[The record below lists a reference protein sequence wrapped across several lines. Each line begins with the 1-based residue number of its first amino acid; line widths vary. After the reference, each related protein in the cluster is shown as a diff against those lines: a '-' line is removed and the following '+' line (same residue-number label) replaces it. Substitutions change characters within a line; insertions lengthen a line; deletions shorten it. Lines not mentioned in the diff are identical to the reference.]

1 MTILK
6 NYKQF
11 AGRHWETGTVHNFWA
26 YRGIT
31 APHTSQ
37 PISEALL
44 LGISGGI
51 VMGYFSFAYEGYDP
65 MARILTRNTF
75 DPWDT
80 MMSRLGVAQNI
91 LQTGKPETGVHNLLD
106 TLDSG
111 VPAIV
116 WADVFSLPYND
127 LPCDEGMWGMFPILV
142 FGHDDSEDKVW
153 IADRAQ
159 VPLHVT
165 PAELQAARARVKKD
179 KFRLMTLAGP
189 RLAGLGTA
197 VAAGIWDTIK
207 LYTEKPPKGSKN
219 NFGLAAFRRWAK
231 LLTRPKTRLS
241 WAKEFPAGR
250 KLLVGLMSVYSDIYQ
265 FGKDSHAERD
275 TYAGFLDEASQIL
288 EKPAL
293 GDVARHFRT
302 SAAAWAE
309 LGPILLP
316 ADVPLLGE
324 MRQLMEREHS
334 LFLQQGNDSL
344 AERQQIHAR
353 MEAIKEEAAANFP
366 LNDREITDLTG
377 SIAAHVLKIHDI
389 EQTAVTALQQ
399 AMN

>member
-1 MTILK
+1 VTILK
-6 NYKQF
+6 DYKQF
-11 AGRHWETGTVHNFWA
+11 AGRHWETGTIHNFWA

-31 APHTSQ
+31 APHTGE

-44 LGISGGI
+44 LGISGGV

-65 MARILTRNTF
+65 MAHILTRNTF

-80 MMSRLGVAQNI
+80 MMSRLGVAQDI
-91 LQTGKPETGVHNLLD
+91 LQTGKPETGLHNLLD

-116 WADVFSLPYND
+116 WADVFSLAYND

-153 IADRAQ
+153 IADRAK

-165 PAELQAARARVKKD
+165 LAELQAARARVKKD
-179 KFRLMTLAGP
+179 KFRLATLAAP

-219 NFGLAAFRRWAK
+219 NFGLAAFQWWAK

-275 TYAGFLDEASQIL
+275 TYADFLDEASQIL

-316 ADVPLLGE
+316 DDVPLLGE

-344 AERQQIHAR
+344 AERQKIHAR
-353 MEAIKEEAAANFP
+353 MEAMKEEAAADFP
-366 LNDREITDLTG
+366 LNDREVNDLTAN
-377 SIAAHVLKIHDI
+377 IAAHVLKIHDI

>member
-6 NYKQF
+6 DYRQF
-11 AGRHWETGTVHNFWA
+11 DGRHWETGTIHNFWA

-31 APHTSQ
+31 APHTGE

-44 LGISGGI
+44 MGISGGV
-51 VMGYFSFAYEGYDP
+51 VMGYFSFAYEGHDP

-75 DPWDT
+75 NPWDT
-80 MMSRLGVAQNI
+80 IMSRLGVAQNI
-91 LQTGKPETGVHNLLD
+91 LHTSKPETGLHNLLD
-106 TLDSG
+106 TLASG

-116 WADVFSLPYND
+116 WADMFSLPYND
-127 LPCDEGMWGMFPILV
+127 LPPEGWAMFPILIY
-142 FGHDDSEDKVW
+142 GHDEADDTVW

-159 VPLHVT
+159 VPLTVT

-179 KFRLMTLAGP
+179 KFRLVTLAAP
-189 RLAGLGTA
+189 RLAGLAAA

-207 LYTEKPPKGSKN
+207 LYIEKPPKGSKN
-219 NFGLAAFRRWAK
+219 NFGLAAFQWWSQ
-231 LLTRPKTRLS
+231 LLTRPKARMS

-275 TYAGFLDEASQIL
+275 TYADFLDEASQIL

-293 GDVARHFRT
+293 GDVAQQFRA

-316 ADVPLLGE
+316 EEVPLLGE

-353 MEAIKEEAAANFP
+353 MEAMREEAAAGFP
-366 LNDREITDLTG
+366 LNEREVSGLMG
-377 SIAAHVLKIHDI
+377 NIAAHVLNIHDI
-389 EQTAVTALQQ
+389 EQTAVSALKQ